1 MMSNPSGG
9 SGIVEKREG
18 EEMLLEEE
26 RWRQRVVFWTLLL
39 VEEGF
44 SFSHST
50 MDGGSL
56 LLLFSM
62 VEGEQGTQ
70 HIIGGWV
77 DGWAVGGSAGI
88 SCLLSPSHA
97 LPHLSSSSSRYTKT
111 RLLHG
116 FARVGGHS
124 PFLLAHESVV
134 VGLFVGGR
142 GRGGS

>member
-1 MMSNPSGG
+1 
-9 SGIVEKREG
+9 
-18 EEMLLEEE
+18 MLLEEE

-44 SFSHST
+44 SFSHSP

-88 SCLLSPSHA
+88 SCLLSPIPCLA
-97 LPHLSSSSSRYTKT
+97 SSFLLTET

-142 GRGGS
+142 GGEGGHR